1 MKVDFC
7 IASAGIGSRFEPFS
21 LFANK
26 ALAPVPFK
34 PLICEL
40 IDSIPKSSDVYVAT
54 GYGGK
59 DLMHVLQ
66 LFCPKRTIYEHP
78 NQDFASTGMGSIADI
93 ENKLIHFVFCLM
105 MVFISNFRN
114 LINQ

>member
-40 IDSIPKSSDVYVAT
+40 IDLIPHSSDVYVAT
-54 GYGGK
+54 GYGNK
-59 DLMHVLQ
+59 DLMHILHI
-66 LFCPKRTIYEHP
+66 LPK
-78 NQDFASTGMGSIADI
+78 
-93 ENKLIHFVFCLM
+93 K
-105 MVFISNFRN
+105 N
-114 LINQ
+114 LI